1 MCAVQGLYTAEDVR
15 AIAETAVQ
23 RADAESVKVRRA
35 LMARPNDKMMVRSYM
50 RKHTLYYRRDFNQE
64 MLMRKRQRDERQA
77 ELEKQQVIDL
87 LPFTSLLVSMYD
99 GSSDLPSIGAASEIA
114 NVMLCSNVKS

>member
-1 MCAVQGLYTAEDVR
+1 MCIVQGLYTAEDVR
-15 AIAETAVQ
+15 AIVETAVQ
-23 RADAESVKVRRA
+23 RADAESTKVRRA
-35 LMARPNDKMMVRSYM
+35 LMARPNDKMMVRNYM

-87 LPFTSLLVSMYD
+87 LPFTSLLASMDD
-99 GSSDLPSIGAASEIA
+99 GSTDLPS
-114 NVMLCSNVKS
+114 